1 MPSLYDVTIPAFIRG
16 FEILSALL
24 EKGRTHAREQ
34 GWEESEL
41 TTARLIEDM
50 APLTAQVQRCSD
62 TAKGLAVRIGQV
74 ESVAMPDEEVT
85 LDDLQ
90 ARIDKTI
97 DFLRA
102 VPRKAFE
109 GREDAE
115 VVLQT
120 PHGDLP
126 FAARDYAIGFAI
138 PNFYFHLT
146 TAYDLLRMK
155 GVPIG
160 KLDYLGRA

>member
-1 MPSLYDVTIPAFIRG
+1 MPSLYDITIPVFIRG
-16 FEILSALL
+16 FDTLSAIL
-24 EKGRTHAREQ
+24 EKGRDQVREQ

-41 TTARLIEDM
+41 TQARLIADM

-74 ESVAMPDEEVT
+74 ENVAMADEEVT

-90 ARIDKTI
+90 ARIAKTVQ
-97 DFLRA
+97 FLRA
-102 VPRKAFE
+102 VPREAFD
-109 GREDAE
+109 GRDEAE
-115 VVLQT
+115 VVLPT
-120 PHGDLP
+120 PSGDIP
-126 FAARDYAIGFAI
+126 FTATTYAVGFAI

-146 TAYDLLRMK
+146 TAYALLRMK

>member
-1 MPSLYDVTIPAFIRG
+1 MPSLYDVTIPVFIRG
-16 FEILSALL
+16 FEILSSLL
-24 EKGRTHAREQ
+24 EKGRTHARER
-34 GWEESEL
+34 GWDESEL

-102 VPRKAFE
+102 VPREAFE
-109 GREDAE
+109 GRDEAE

-160 KLDYLGRA
+160 KLHYLGRA

>member
-16 FEILSALL
+16 FANLSAIL
-24 EKGRTHAREQ
+24 EKGRAHAKEQ
-34 GWEESEL
+34 GWDESAL
-41 TTARLIEDM
+41 TEARLIEDM
-50 APLTAQVQRCSD
+50 APLTSQVQRCSD

-74 ESVAMPDEEVT
+74 GNVAMADEEVT

-90 ARIDKTI
+90 ARIEKTVQ
-97 DFLRA
+97 FLRA
-102 VPRKAFE
+102 VPREAFE
-109 GREDAE
+109 GREEAE

-120 PHGDLP
+120 PSGDIP
-126 FAARDYAIGFAI
+126 FVARDYAIGYAM

>member
-1 MPSLYDVTIPAFIRG
+1 MPSLYDVTIPAFLRG
-16 FEILSALL
+16 FATLSAIL
-24 EKGRTHAREQ
+24 EKGRAYADEQ
-34 GWEESEL
+34 GWDESEL
-41 TTARLIEDM
+41 TEARLIEDM

-74 ESVAMPDEEVT
+74 ETVAMADEEVT

-90 ARIDKTI
+90 ARIEKTVQ
-97 DFLRA
+97 FLRE
-102 VPRKAFE
+102 VPREAFE
-109 GREDAE
+109 GREEAE

-120 PHGDLP
+120 PSGDIP
-126 FAARDYAIGFAI
+126 FTARDYAIGFAI

>member
-1 MPSLYDVTIPAFIRG
+1 MPSLYDVTIPAFLRG
-16 FEILSALL
+16 FATLSAIL
-24 EKGRTHAREQ
+24 EKGRAHAAEQ
-34 GWEESEL
+34 SWDESEL
-41 TTARLIEDM
+41 TQARLIEDM

-74 ESVAMPDEEVT
+74 ENVAMADEEVT

-90 ARIDKTI
+90 ARIEKTVQ
-97 DFLRA
+97 FLRE
-102 VPRKAFE
+102 VPREAFE
-109 GREDAE
+109 GREDAT
-115 VVLQT
+115 VVLPT
-120 PHGDLP
+120 PSGDIP
-126 FAARDYAIGFAI
+126 FTARDYAIGFAI

-160 KLDYLGRA
+160 KLDYLGRG

>member
-1 MPSLYDVTIPAFIRG
+1 MPSLYDVTIPAFLRG
-16 FEILSALL
+16 FANLSAIL
-24 EKGRTHAREQ
+24 EKGRAYAKEQ
-34 GWEESEL
+34 GWDESEL
-41 TTARLIEDM
+41 TEARLIEDM

-74 ESVAMPDEEVT
+74 DNASMADEEVT

-90 ARIDKTI
+90 ARIDKTVA
-97 DFLRA
+97 FLKS
-102 VPRKAFE
+102 VPREAFE
-109 GREDAE
+109 GREEAE
-115 VVLQT
+115 VTVT
-120 PHGDLP
+120 TRSGDLSLT
-126 FAARDYAIGFAI
+126 ARDYAIGFAM

-160 KLDYLGRA
+160 KNDYLGRT

>member
-16 FEILSALL
+16 FANLSAIL
-24 EKGRTHAREQ
+24 EKGRAHAKEQ
-34 GWEESEL
+34 GWDESEL

-50 APLTAQVQRCSD
+50 APLTSQVQRCSD

-74 ESVAMPDEEVT
+74 GNVAMADEEVT

-90 ARIDKTI
+90 ARIEKTVA
-97 DFLRA
+97 FLRA
-102 VPRKAFE
+102 VPREAFE
-109 GREDAE
+109 GREEAE

-120 PHGDLP
+120 PSGDIP
-126 FAARDYAIGFAI
+126 FVARDYAIGYAM

>member
-16 FEILSALL
+16 FANLSAIL
-24 EKGRTHAREQ
+24 EKGRAHAKEQ
-34 GWEESEL
+34 GWDESAL
-41 TTARLIEDM
+41 TEARLIEDM
-50 APLTAQVQRCSD
+50 APLTSQVQRCSD

-74 ESVAMPDEEVT
+74 GNVAMADEEVT

-90 ARIDKTI
+90 ARIEKTVQ
-97 DFLRA
+97 FLRA
-102 VPRKAFE
+102 VPREAFE
-109 GREDAE
+109 GREEAE

-120 PHGDLP
+120 PSGDLP
-126 FAARDYAIGFAI
+126 FVARDYAIGYAM

>member
-1 MPSLYDVTIPAFIRG
+1 MPSLYDITVPVFIRG
-16 FEILSALL
+16 FETLSAIL
-24 EKGRTHAREQ
+24 EKGRDHAREK
-34 GWEESEL
+34 GWDESEL
-41 TTARLIEDM
+41 TEAQLIADM

-74 ESVAMPDEEVT
+74 ENVAMADDEVT
-85 LDDLQ
+85 FDDLQ
-90 ARIDKTI
+90 ARIAKTVQ
-97 DFLRA
+97 FLRD
-102 VPRKAFE
+102 VPREAFD

-115 VVLQT
+115 VVLPT
-120 PHGDLP
+120 PSGDIA
-126 FAARDYAIGFAI
+126 FTATSYAVGFAI

-146 TAYDLLRMK
+146 TAYALLRMK